1 MRDDIAFDAVGPVL
15 LRAAVL
21 PLPGPTAGPGRVP
34 DPAEP
39 GALRA
44 EVARAAADP
53 LLMAAVELASPSLA
67 GEARRVAAGEPV
79 KERRLRRL
87 VVSLVKY
94 RLRMTYRATPF
105 GYFAGVALAA
115 FGPEPVRDLGTGHR
129 SVSRPDAAWLDA
141 VLDALRP
148 LPGVLER
155 TRLTANDLRT
165 VRDGRLFLTDRYDA
179 EGKRQLAHSVR
190 LTGVVRLA
198 LELAAEPVGRTELV
212 ARLAER
218 FPHAPDGAVEQCVD
232 GLAQYHFLLSDLTPP
247 PDCATPL
254 DHVLSR
260 LQGWE
265 HPVADMLRDVRL
277 ALNALD
283 SAPPERRAP
292 ALGAASDRM
301 RALHPAEDV
310 IQSDLALDA
319 RLVLPDAVA
328 REAERAAH
336 TLWRTSLILPGSPH
350 LRAYHLAF
358 LERYGTDRAVPVLEL
373 LDEGRGLGLPEPY
386 RTPGAARSDPHP
398 DAERRDRILGE
409 LFLDAVHGRPDGARG
424 AGGGAGPAEVVLDE
438 AALAALTPT
447 GPRVPPASLELGAEL
462 VARGWAELRA
472 GDFELVLGAN
482 PGSPL
487 AGATFSRFAP
497 VLGAEADRI
506 GELVRRGEGGG
517 RGEGGWL
524 GEDGGLGEDGRVG
537 DGGRRGEGGGPRGET
552 VATVV
557 HRPRVIRSAN
567 VATVPQWLPHRIA
580 LGVGRPAAGPDAR
593 GRGVTDL
600 HVADLAVHADLDGL
614 RLTDLTTGRRV
625 RPVSYSM
632 LNPATGHL
640 PQVARFLLELGQEG
654 LDWCVPWNWGAWSAA
669 PAQPRVRHGRTVL
682 SPARWLPDDSVR
694 RAASSDDTDRGFATV
709 VARWRERRGV
719 PRHVLLTRADN
730 RIAVD
735 LDDPLHLL
743 VLREESKRPRGLT
756 VVERYGAGH
765 GDSWLTGPDGAHAAE
780 LVLPLVAR
788 RDRAAVPDRT
798 APPRASA
805 AAAVPVARS
814 GSAPHLP
821 GGEWLYAK
829 VYVPA
834 AHQAAVLAGR
844 LPAVAEPALLAAAG
858 VDTWFFLRYADPDAH
873 LRLRFHGKPAQLWPV
888 LLPEL
893 NRWSGELRDAGLAHR
908 MVLDTYDPE
917 IERYGGADVQVHVE
931 QVFRADSEAAAAQLA
946 LPSGTVAGLS
956 DTGLAALGVLDALTR
971 LGGQE
976 EALEWLGGEQVLA
989 RRGDVPRAEKKAV
1002 AELFADG
1009 RGPGTLA
1016 EPWEARARA
1025 LDALREALTA
1035 TGGADAPLRAQV
1047 AMSLA
1052 HMHCNRYLGI
1062 RQDDEI
1068 LAHATAREA
1077 LTVHLGRKRHGR

>member
-1 MRDDIAFDAVGPVL
+1 MRDDIAFDSVGPVL

-21 PLPGPTAGPGRVP
+21 PLPGPSGRPGAVP
-34 DPAEP
+34 DPKDPEGGPKDPEAP

-44 EVARAAADP
+44 EVGRAVADP
-53 LLMAAVELASPSLA
+53 VLMAAVELASPSLA

-87 VVSLVKY
+87 VVALVKY

-115 FGPEPVRDLGTGHR
+115 FGPEPAQELGTGHR

-155 TRLTANDLRT
+155 TRLTANNLRT

-190 LTGVVRLA
+190 LTGVVRHA

-218 FPHAPDGAVEQCVD
+218 FPQAPDGAVEQCVD
-232 GLAQYHFLLSDLTPP
+232 GLARHHFLLSDLTPP

-277 ALNALD
+277 ALTALD
-283 SAPPERRAP
+283 SAPPDRRAL
-292 ALGAASDRM
+292 ALGTATDRM
-301 RALHPAEDV
+301 RALHSAEDV

-319 RLVLPDAVA
+319 RLVLPDEVA

-336 TLWRTSLILPGSPH
+336 TLWRTSLIRPGSPH

-386 RTPGAARSDPHP
+386 RARGTAVPDPHP
-398 DAERRDRILGE
+398 DADRRDRILGE
-409 LFLDAVHGRPDGARG
+409 LFLDAVHGRP
-424 AGGGAGPAEVVLDE
+424 GGGRRAGEDAGPAEVVLDE
-438 AALAALTPT
+438 AVLAALTT
-447 GPRVPPASLELGAEL
+447 TEPRVTPASLELGAEL
-462 VARGWAELRA
+462 VARGWAELCA

-497 VLGAEADRI
+497 VLGPQADRI
-506 GELVRRGEGGG
+506 AELVRRGE
-517 RGEGGWL
+517 
-524 GEDGGLGEDGRVG
+524 DGRAQ
-537 DGGRRGEGGGPRGET
+537 EESA
-552 VATVV
+552 ATVV
-557 HRPRVIRSAN
+557 YRPRVIRSAN

-580 LGVGRPAAGPDAR
+580 LGVGPAAGPDAP
-593 GRGVTDL
+593 GRGATDL
-600 HVADLAVHADLDGL
+600 DVANLAVHADLDGL

-654 LDWCVPWNWGAWSAA
+654 QDWCVPWNWGAWSAA

-682 SPARWLPDDSVR
+682 SPARWLPDDSLR
-694 RAASSDDTDRGFATV
+694 RAASADDTERGFGV
-709 VARWRERRGV
+709 VVDRWRERRGV

-756 VVERYGAGH
+756 IVERYGAGY
-765 GDSWLTGPDGAHAAE
+765 GDSWLTGADGAHAAE

-788 RDRAAVPDRT
+788 RDRASVTDRP
-798 APPRASA
+798 APSRAP
-805 AAAVPVARS
+805 AAVPVARH
-814 GSAPHLP
+814 GAVTHLP

-829 VYVPA
+829 IYVPA
-834 AHQAAVLAGR
+834 VHQAAVLAGR
-844 LPAVAEPALLAAAG
+844 TAAVTEPALLAAAG

-893 NRWSGELRDAGLAHR
+893 NRWSQELRDAGLAHR

-917 IERYGGADVQVHVE
+917 IERYGGADVQVQVE
-931 QVFRADSEAAAAQLA
+931 QVFRADSEVAVAQLA
-946 LPSGTVAGLS
+946 RPAEGVAGLP
-956 DTGLAALGVLDALTR
+956 DTGLAALGVLDVLTR

-989 RRGDVPRAEKKAV
+989 WRGEVPRAEKKAV
-1002 AELFADG
+1002 ADLFAGG

-1016 EPWEARARA
+1016 EPWEERAGA

-1035 TGGADAPLRAQV
+1035 TGRADARLRAQV

-1077 LTVHLGRKRHGR
+1077 LAVHLGRKRHGR